1 MDKRVLLVLFSLQ
14 VFLLITAFN
23 STDAAALVRDDQRPP
38 SPILEVSEP
47 NRGKDGKRVK
57 RFPGW
62 RCRLGG
68 CSLFGRAPP
77 TNPPRR
83 HFEELLKKNKL
94 QPVLQ
99 N

>member
-14 VFLLITAFN
+14 VFLLITAFT

-47 NRGKDGKRVK
+47 DRGKGGKKVR
-57 RFPGW
+57 RFPGCLW
-62 RCRLGG
+62 RPGA
-68 CSLFGRAPP
+68 CSLFGRVSA
-77 TNPPRR
+77 TNPPLPDLV
-83 HFEELLKKNKL
+83 ELLKKNKL